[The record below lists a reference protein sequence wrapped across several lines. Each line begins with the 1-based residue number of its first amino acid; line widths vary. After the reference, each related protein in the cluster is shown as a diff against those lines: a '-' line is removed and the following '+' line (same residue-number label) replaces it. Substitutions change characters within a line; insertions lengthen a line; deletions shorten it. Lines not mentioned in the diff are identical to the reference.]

1 MTMDKPGIEDRM
13 YGEAVALITRRYP
26 KGWGG
31 AAVLRTADDTYLT
44 SVAIETAD
52 GGASLCIETGA
63 ICEAHKLNKRVTH
76 SLCLVRED
84 EHHPFM
90 VLSPA
95 EFARSDCASGVLKC
109 K

>member
-1 MTMDKPGIEDRM
+1 MDKPGIEDRM

-63 ICEAHKLNKRVTH
+63 ICEAHKLNKRVTPI
-76 SLCLVRED
+76 V
-84 EHHPFM
+84 
-90 VLSPA
+90 
-95 EFARSDCASGVLKC
+95 FAWCVKTSITPSWCCPLRNLPGATALLGC
-109 K
+109 